1 MEGDE
6 AAPKGPIYTLVS
18 RHALS
23 IQAKEEEVQRENIF
37 HTRCMINNKMC
48 SMIID
53 SGSCTNIVNVVLVDK
68 LGLKT
73 TKHPRPYR
81 L

>member
-1 MEGDE
+1 
-6 AAPKGPIYTLVS
+6 
-18 RHALS
+18 
-23 IQAKEEEVQRENIF
+23 
-37 HTRCMINNKMC
+37 MIHDKLY

-53 SGSCTNIVNVVLVDK
+53 GGSCANVINAILVDK